1 MLSRSEGRVAFAGTV
16 LALLQSFGFIIT
28 LYLLVSSYTGGGED
42 DPHDHVCVEAV
53 LCLMFRYGPELH
65 ETGQTNTG
73 LAGQCVYSLVAVTVN
88 CVLVG
93 GALANS
99 PRAMLPWLILY
110 GLVSL
115 GSIVLSVII
124 ALTIVFRDNY
134 LGDVEMINVLW
145 FVLPLTIFIM
155 YTILWC
161 FVFHVY
167 RKFKTFKNDIYYVRT

>member
-1 MLSRSEGRVAFAGTV
+1 
-16 LALLQSFGFIIT
+16 
-28 LYLLVSSYTGGGED
+28 
-42 DPHDHVCVEAV
+42 
-53 LCLMFRYGPELH
+53 MFRYGPELH

-93 GALANS
+93 GVLANN

-110 GLVSL
+110 GLVSM

-124 ALTIVFRDNY
+124 AFRDNY

-155 YTILWC
+155 YTIL
-161 FVFHVY
+161 
-167 RKFKTFKNDIYYVRT
+167 